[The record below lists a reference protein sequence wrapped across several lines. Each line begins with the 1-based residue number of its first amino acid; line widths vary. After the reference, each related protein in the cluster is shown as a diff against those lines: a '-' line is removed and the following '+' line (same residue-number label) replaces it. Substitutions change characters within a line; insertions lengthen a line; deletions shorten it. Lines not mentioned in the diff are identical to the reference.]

1 MLFGLFL
8 LFQQK
13 LMILII
19 EDYGELLAVLLL
31 LLLLLEIRLRILV
44 Q

>member
-8 LFQQK
+8 LFQQE